1 MTQKNRKN
9 KEDSP
14 GKPPDSQRRGRLAR
28 IVNPLILVLSLGCM
42 ATAVFLY
49 IRRAD
54 KGSET
59 VPERKADDKFVERE
73 LQIEESAKAYNER
86 AVQVAQRLV
95 KEFPGRAEPLLLLG
109 QVHYEQEKYSE
120 AVGVW
125 EQGLRINASQP
136 AAYQAMGSMALQE
149 GDYEAAIAH
158 WRKAIEVEPE
168 WPGARRAIGLALMHL
183 QRIEEAIPELEQDLK
198 ISPDASQAHFLL
210 GQAYFQLEKLE
221 EARGHYEAA
230 IQEAPRFTSAYYAL
244 FRVLTRLRETNAAKE
259 ALAKFQDLK
268 AGEQKAKREGEEAYD
283 DMVAQR
289 GALARTYDR
298 AGMVFWEYGNIP
310 KAMDNFRVAAH
321 LDPKNIVS
329 RLHLASLYE
338 RQGDLEEAVH
348 MYEEIA
354 LAHPQDA
361 RPHLSIG
368 SLYTRAAKIVQ
379 AEKGFQRAIQ
389 VDPEHPVAY
398 YELARL
404 YMLAGMKLD
413 VAETLAEKVVELAPI
428 AGNYDLLGWIYHLNG
443 KSSEAEAAAS
453 KAVQL
458 QPENQIYR
466 NHHDTIR
473 AKREQ

>member
-1 MTQKNRKN
+1 MMQKNWN
-9 KEDSP
+9 DKEDSP
-14 GKPPDSQRRGRLAR
+14 DRPPGSQSRGRLTG
-28 IVNPLILVLSLGCM
+28 ILNPVVLVLSLGCL
-42 ATAVFLY
+42 AAAVFLY
-49 IRRAD
+49 IRRTD
-54 KGSET
+54 RESE
-59 VPERKADDKFVERE
+59 PPPKRQADDNFGERE
-73 LQIEESAKAYNER
+73 LQIEESAKAYNQR
-86 AVQVAQRLV
+86 AVEVAERLV
-95 KEFPGRAEPLLLLG
+95 KTFPGRAEPLLLLG
-109 QVHYEQEKYSE
+109 QVHYEQENYSE
-120 AVGVW
+120 AMGVW
-125 EQGLRINASQP
+125 EEGLKIDASQP

-158 WRKAIEVEPE
+158 WRKALEVEPE

-183 QRIEEAIPELEQDLK
+183 QRIEEAVPEFQQDLK

-210 GQAYFQLEKLE
+210 GQAYSQLEKFE
-221 EARGHYEAA
+221 EAREHYESA
-230 IQEAPRFTSAYYAL
+230 IQEAPHFTSAFYGL
-244 FRVLTRLRETNAAKE
+244 SRVLTRLGELDAAKE
-259 ALAKFQDLK
+259 ALAKFRELK

-298 AGMVFWEYGNIP
+298 AGMIFREYESIP
-310 KAMDNFRVAAH
+310 KAMDYFRIAAQF
-321 LDPKNIVS
+321 DPRNIVS
-329 RLHLASLYE
+329 RLHLANLYE
-338 RQGDLEEAVH
+338 GQGDLEGAVR

-354 LAHPQDA
+354 LAYPQDV
-361 RPHLSIG
+361 RPLLSIG
-368 SLYTRAAKIVQ
+368 STYARAARIVQ
-379 AEKGFQRAIQ
+379 AEKAFQRAIQ
-389 VDPEHPVAY
+389 VDSEHPIAY

-466 NHHDTIR
+466 NHYDTIR